1 MTPQE
6 LFSFGQSHK
15 IQEIKSLLVEVSSN
29 PDVVKISSQ
38 QANAIRNFVMFMMTV
53 ANGLRSSNLKNITM
67 YDYHHMVCTH
77 PSISLLLADCVI
89 L

>member
-1 MTPQE
+1 MSPQE
-6 LFSFGQSHK
+6 LFSFGKSEK
-15 IQEIKSLLVEVSSN
+15 IQEIKSFLVELSLN
-29 PDVVKISSQ
+29 PDVVKISPQ
-38 QANAIRNFVMFMMTV
+38 QANDIRNFVMFMMTV

-77 PSISLLLADCVI
+77 PSTSLLLVDCVI